1 MHRLTRRSPLRARA
15 AFVLLALATACA
27 SSNQAALLDQLTFAA
42 AADPTPQL
50 QPGDV
55 VRITVW
61 RQPELTG
68 EFAVGPDSSIAHPLY
83 QAVKVAGV
91 PVRVAEQRIRDFLA
105 KYETNPQVVVEPL
118 FSVAVGGEVQKPDL
132 YPLPQQTTI
141 AQAIALAGGP
151 TDQGRLDKVRLVRG
165 GREVT
170 ADLTTPDAQWARVH
184 VQSGDQ
190 IFVGRKHN
198 ILREYIG
205 PLASMVAAA
214 AAIVNA
220 ARR

>member
-1 MHRLTRRSPLRARA
+1 MYRPASRSARRTCTI
-15 AFVLLALATACA
+15 FVLALTTACA
-27 SSNQAALLDQLTFAA
+27 SSNQAALLHQLTFAA
-42 AADPTPQL
+42 AADPAPQL

-68 EFAVGPDSSIAHPLY
+68 EFPIAVDSSITHPLY
-83 QAVKVAGV
+83 KAVKVAGV

-151 TDQGRLDKVRLVRG
+151 TDAGRLDKVRLVRG
-165 GREVT
+165 GHEVT
-170 ADLTTPDAQWARVH
+170 ADLTTPDAQWAQLPVR
-184 VQSGDQ
+184 SGDQ

-205 PLASMVAAA
+205 PLASLVAAA

-220 ARR
+220 SR